1 MRASGRAVAAEPES
15 RFERLLAEL
24 AGGGVS
30 FCVVGSFALA
40 VHGAPRASADVD
52 LVPETSLENLTR
64 LSKVLEEL
72 RAATGPG
79 ERPKR
84 FSAAELGAAELKLYT
99 ELGQLHLLGDV
110 EGVPPFAELSR
121 NAVVIEVVGE
131 QVMFCSRDD
140 LVEMKKAS
148 GRLID
153 RADLER
159 LAEVEE
165 G

>member
-1 MRASGRAVAAEPES
+1 MAAEPES

-40 VHGAPRASADVD
+40 VHGAPRASADIDV
-52 LVPETSLENLTR
+52 VPETSIENLTR
-64 LSKVLEEL
+64 LATVLEGLGSARE
-72 RAATGPG
+72 PG
-79 ERPKR
+79 EGSTALTP
-84 FSAAELGAAELKLYT
+84 AELGTAELKLYT

-110 EGVPPFAELSR
+110 EGVPSFVELSR
-121 NAVVIEVVGE
+121 NAVVIEVEGE

-140 LVEMKKAS
+140 LIQMKRAS
-148 GRLID
+148 SRLID

-159 LAEVEE
+159 LAEIEN